1 MGEAD
6 VGDVTAMA
14 FILVAGCLGR
24 EGKKNAGG
32 NRASKKNKSSKG
44 GFVNPR
50 PGIPKRFLA
59 KAPSPQTV
67 TLTFSLF

>member
-50 PGIPKRFLA
+50 PGIPKRFIA
-59 KAPSPQTV
+59 KAPPNRNFN
-67 TLTFSLF
+67 L